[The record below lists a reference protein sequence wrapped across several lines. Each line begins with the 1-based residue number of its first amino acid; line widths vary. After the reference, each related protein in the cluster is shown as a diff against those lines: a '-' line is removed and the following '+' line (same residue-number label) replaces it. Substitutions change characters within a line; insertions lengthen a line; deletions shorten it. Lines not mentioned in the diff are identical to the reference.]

1 MRREHRKAR
10 VREMA
15 RRRRRAYEYVVGGFA
30 GVLIEVGALVVL
42 SITALLTALIVA
54 WIL

>member
-1 MRREHRKAR
+1 
-10 VREMA
+10 MA

-30 GVLIEVGALVVL
+30 GVLIEVGALVAL
-42 SITALLTALIVA
+42 SLAGLLTALIVT